1 VTESCSSDGREV
13 KSRFRHRRS
22 SGPIRGGRG
31 PDSGAEVRVT
41 DLFSKAGR
49 IRVKASAATTA
60 SLWRQKFQQGI
71 TGESNSIV
79 QRAKVPIERIE
90 LPRGRSTG
98 RLRVCSLTTPRI
110 RRHTGVKVCSHRY
123 AKFSMKR
130 ALLLAAI
137 IFRLTPACVS
147 GMEKVCVE
155 RFDVYDISAGLDK
168 RTKLASLL
176 VPSGAKGVVK
186 GISVTTPSLLFE
198 SGKHLLAVTAHTPEG
213 QESDP
218 LKCATWVELP

>member
-1 VTESCSSDGREV
+1 
-13 KSRFRHRRS
+13 
-22 SGPIRGGRG
+22 
-31 PDSGAEVRVT
+31 
-41 DLFSKAGR
+41 
-49 IRVKASAATTA
+49 VKASAATTA
-60 SLWRQKFQQGI
+60 SLWRQKFQQGS
-71 TGESNSIV
+71 TGESTSIV

-98 RLRVCSLTTPRI
+98 RLRVCSLTTPHI

-137 IFRLTPACVS
+137 IFAPLSHGQTESGRHSITLRFDYDFRLTPACVS